1 MCVVRCPI
9 CPMVL
14 EDVGVALIKSVGW
27 RWSKLKISSRSNEG
41 AINWQLGTN
50 TAVVR
55 GRRHLR
61 GHTPTITHTSAAM
74 WNKLSKVLFVS

>member
-1 MCVVRCPI
+1 
-9 CPMVL
+9 MVL

-61 GHTPTITHTSAAM
+61 GHTDHHTHLCCNVE
-74 WNKLSKVLFVS
+74 WEQVV

>member
-1 MCVVRCPI
+1 
-9 CPMVL
+9 MVL

-55 GRRHLR
+55 GHSRHLR
-61 GHTPTITHTSAAM
+61 GHTDHHTHFCC
-74 WNKLSKVLFVS
+74 NVEQVV